1 MWPYAAS
8 ALTSLRSRLP
18 RMPSYYQHAVAIA
31 DALSDLPGVEV
42 IPKPPQS
49 PLMHLQLS
57 VSAAGLERRAFE
69 IARRDKTS
77 TFTRPF
83 STVSPT
89 LQRIEFTVGDATM
102 DFTPA
107 EVRELIRALASAPAS
122 P

>member
-18 RMPSYYQHAVAIA
+18 RMPSYYQHAIAIA
-31 DALSDLPGVEV
+31 GALSDLPGVEV
-42 IPKPPQS
+42 IHKQPHS
-49 PLMHLQLS
+49 PLMHGHLS
-57 VSAAGLERRAFE
+57 VSAAGLESRAFD
-69 IARRDKTS
+69 IARRDKIW
-77 TFTRPF
+77 TFPRPF

-89 LQRIEFTVGDATM
+89 LPRIEFTLRDGNM

-107 EVRELIRALASAPAS
+107 EVRELIRPLASAPAS